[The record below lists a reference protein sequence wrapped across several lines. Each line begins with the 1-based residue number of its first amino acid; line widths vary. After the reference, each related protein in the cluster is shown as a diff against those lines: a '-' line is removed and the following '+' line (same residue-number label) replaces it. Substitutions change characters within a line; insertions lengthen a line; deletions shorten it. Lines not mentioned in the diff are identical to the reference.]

1 MPRYTI
7 ALEYKSGQLNRPML
21 QQIIGAT
28 VQTNPDA
35 DEIIV
40 RCRNATRTA
49 YEAARDIA
57 SQQTYKNSKG
67 RLIRITIAV
76 DAVTEEGRP

>member
-1 MPRYTI
+1 MARYTI
-7 ALEYKSGQLNRPML
+7 ALEYKSGGLNRPML

-40 RCRNATRTA
+40 RR
-49 YEAARDIA
+49 
-57 SQQTYKNSKG
+57 
-67 RLIRITIAV
+67 
-76 DAVTEEGRP
+76 

>member
-1 MPRYTI
+1 MAQYTI
-7 ALEYKSGQLNRPML
+7 ALEYKSGRLNRPML

-40 RCRNATRTA
+40 RCPTATRTA
-49 YEAARDIA
+49 YEAVRDMA
-57 SQQTYKNSKG
+57 DQETYKNSNG
-67 RLIRITIAV
+67 RVVRITIAV
-76 DAVTEEGRP
+76 DVTTEDGR